1 MSLENKQGNKG
12 CICAALW
19 GMMEWIG
26 AKQERRGSS
35 CLLCAIFG
43 LPEDGWCGRETHCV
57 VDTRRLIHECVHEYR
72 HVFECTPANKQDQ
85 RADESKNGNSRSL
98 ASHEYAAVTLV

>member
-1 MSLENKQGNKG
+1 MGNRG

-26 AKQERRGSS
+26 AKKERRGSS

-43 LPEDGWCGRETHCV
+43 LPEDGWCGRATHCV
-57 VDTRRLIHECVHEYR
+57 VDT
-72 HVFECTPANKQDQ
+72 
-85 RADESKNGNSRSL
+85 
-98 ASHEYAAVTLV
+98 

>member
-19 GMMEWIG
+19 GMMEWSG
-26 AKQERRGSS
+26 AKQERRGTS

-43 LPEDGWCGRETHCV
+43 LPEDGWCGRAKLCVADTH
-57 VDTRRLIHECVHEYR
+57 RLTHECVHEYR
-72 HVFECTPANKQDQ
+72 HAFACTPAHKDCGTEKQMK
-85 RADESKNGNSRSL
+85 AE
-98 ASHEYAAVTLV
+98 V